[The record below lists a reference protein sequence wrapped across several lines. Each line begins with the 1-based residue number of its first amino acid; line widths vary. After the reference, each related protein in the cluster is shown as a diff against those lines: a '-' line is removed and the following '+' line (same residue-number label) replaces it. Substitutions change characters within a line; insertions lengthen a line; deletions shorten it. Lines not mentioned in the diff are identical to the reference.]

1 MKETGRKKKGG
12 QLGENGTEEDGFEQE
27 GGKDLEKSWGT
38 MVGRGAQ
45 LVRGL
50 TSHMLSWKER
60 LSFSSSSAI
69 SPPLTSVL
77 TIPY

>member
-1 MKETGRKKKGG
+1 MVERDWKEEKG
-12 QLGENGTEEDGFEQE
+12 QQGENGAEEDGFEQE

-38 MVGRGAQ
+38 VEGHNC
-45 LVRGL
+45 LKGL

>member
-1 MKETGRKKKGG
+1 MKKKREKEEKE
-12 QLGENGTEEDGFEQE
+12 ENKMKKKKKKKKEQRE
-27 GGKDLEKSWGT
+27 AVS
-38 MVGRGAQ
+38 
-45 LVRGL
+45 L

-69 SPPLTSVL
+69 SPPLTSFL